1 MTKKQWI
8 SWWLSRWGKRSEEY
22 LTLYLFDIH
31 SESDPWPGADVLIF
45 SHVWLFVSSL
55 WTVAHQAPLS
65 MGLFGQEYWSGLP
78 FPSPGGL
85 SNPGIEPAS
94 PMSPEFQADSFPA
107 EALGKPL
114 ELMKL
119 LFNIPVD
126 FVEGQNCPLPQP
138 WTTKLQTWSYCVCR
152 LSILQFQNPNLN
164 RAEAFCAVLEK
175 ICCGHTAY
183 LAWTHP
189 WVPGSASLLALEF
202 CFGSLIIYLVVSGSF
217 PKEVIA
223 VLHIFGHGWVTVLL
237 VDFSQKMSKALACW
251 EEFYHH
257 LLC

>member
-1 MTKKQWI
+1 MDCSPPGSSVHGTFQARILEWVAI
-8 SWWLSRWGKRSEEY
+8 S
-22 LTLYLFDIH
+22 
-31 SESDPWPGADVLIF
+31 F
-45 SHVWLFVSSL
+45 S
-55 WTVAHQAPLS
+55 
-65 MGLFGQEYWSGLP
+65 
-78 FPSPGGL
+78 GGL
-85 SNPGIEPAS
+85 SNPGIGPAS
-94 PMSPEFQADSFPA
+94 PESPEFQADSFPA

-126 FVEGQNCPLPQP
+126 FVERQNCPLPQP
-138 WTTKLQTWSYCVCR
+138 WTIKLQTWSYCVCR
-152 LSILQFQNPNLN
+152 FSILQFQNPNLN